1 MKARRGARARGRE
14 AARCATCDSK
24 QAHHAARG
32 KLARTRV
39 WAVCGGLSG
48 RGGHHTRITHT
59 AFPASRRSARCP
71 PWRTCGGQC
80 SRLFRPAGEPPRQLG
95 ALLRRCNENRAELR
109 AHRCRH
115 WPAQRP
121 VSRYRRAVRL
131 HGLPQQT
138 QRAVRRRYDAIACTG
153 FVNRVEAELRSRWL
167 DRVICLGPYKDGG
180 PPLLGR
186 LGGALPPPPRLEHF
200 RATLSLG

>member
-1 MKARRGARARGRE
+1 MRRLVAPP
-14 AARCATCDSK
+14 AT
-24 QAHHAARG
+24 
-32 KLARTRV
+32 
-39 WAVCGGLSG
+39 
-48 RGGHHTRITHT
+48 
-59 AFPASRRSARCP
+59 ASRRITQPVASSRTTRVGGLRRACG
-71 PWRTCGGQC
+71 PWRASYAHHTPPSLPAGAALAVRHGARGGQC

-109 AHRCRH
+109 AHRYRH

-153 FVNRVEAELRSRWL
+153 LVNWVEPELRSRWL